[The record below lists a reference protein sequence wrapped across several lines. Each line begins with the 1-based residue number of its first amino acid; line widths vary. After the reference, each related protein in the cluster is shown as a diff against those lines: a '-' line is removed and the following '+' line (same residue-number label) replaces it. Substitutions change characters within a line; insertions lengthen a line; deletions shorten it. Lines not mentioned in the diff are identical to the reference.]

1 MVTHWATGSE
11 NAASGPGFEA
21 VEEWV
26 EAITGLLNDP
36 ERYGLAKQRIAEERE
51 AFLWPWSSRSPTC
64 SPAPCPSPP
73 PKIVA
78 SLFEYA
84 WAALAGTVRRRGLLG
99 TAREVAGVLRRPDVP

>member
-1 MVTHWATGSE
+1 MGGGDH
-11 NAASGPGFEA
+11 
-21 VEEWV
+21 
-26 EAITGLLNDP
+26 GLLDDP
-36 ERYGLAKQRIAEERE
+36 EEYGLAKQRIAAERE
-51 AFLWPWSSRSPTC
+51 AFLWPRVVEPLADLLAGPLP
-64 SPAPCPSPP
+64 PARYP